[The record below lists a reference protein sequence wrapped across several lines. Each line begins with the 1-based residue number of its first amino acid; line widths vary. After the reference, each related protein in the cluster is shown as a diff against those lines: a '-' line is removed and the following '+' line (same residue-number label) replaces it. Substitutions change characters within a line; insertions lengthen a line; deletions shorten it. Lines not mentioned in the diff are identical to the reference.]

1 MVLQVVL
8 LFAFYW
14 DRLLKM
20 RQVAKSIDGFSP
32 NVKLPRVG
40 VDNTHFCCFAV
51 FCLTTCNL
59 KNLGMP
65 MQAFSQGFDS
75 AYM

>member
-8 LFAFYW
+8 LFALYW

-20 RQVAKSIDGFSP
+20 RQVAISIHGFSP

-40 VDNTHFCCFAV
+40 VDNTHFCCSAV
-51 FCLTTCNL
+51 FCLATCYF